1 MKLNTIVQ
9 VMTFM
14 LLATVAAG
22 VYYLYYQWHSS
33 VVDAAQ
39 EHTETTVKNLHHEI
53 SIYLDTQSKPV
64 RILASI
70 PTISKAL
77 NTQSPEILQ
86 QANNLLDT
94 FCTGLEA
101 LTCYLMDAN
110 GTTIASSNR
119 DSIKSFVGKNYSFR
133 PYFKNAI
140 NGDHY
145 VYLALGVTSK
155 KRGIYFSHPVVTD
168 NKVLG
173 VVVIKVSVA
182 SLERKFTNTPGI
194 AVLSGLDGMVFA
206 TNRQDWLFKSLWT
219 LSAERAKQLASSR
232 QFGDAL
238 PASVGLKRNGQ
249 GQVVDNNAR
258 SYFMGQK
265 AVAGIPGWEVTY
277 LYDTQQIDQ
286 PWSVLNRIL
295 GSGVGVLLLLLA
307 AITLFLYLVAKKEIQ
322 VRKQADRDMAMAREV
337 AELASQAKSE
347 FLSRMSHE
355 LRTPLNAILGFGQIL
370 ELEAEQLNETQHGHV
385 KQILYAGQH
394 LLDLIN
400 EVLDMAK
407 IESGKLNVE
416 MGEVSVD
423 ELVHDCLSLVAIQAT
438 ERHIALIDRLSGKDY
453 TVQADFMRL
462 KQVLLNLLSNA
473 VKYNS
478 NSGTITLDGELIEQ
492 QYLRISVTDTGEGL
506 TTEQI
511 ERLFISFDRH
521 SGRHVEG
528 TGIGLVIT
536 KSLIELMGGKMGV
549 ESIPGMG
556 SNFWVEL
563 KVV

>member
-14 LLATVAAG
+14 LLVTVAAG
-22 VYYLYYQWHSS
+22 VYYLYSQWYSS
-33 VVDAAQ
+33 VLDDARI
-39 EHTETTVKNLHHEI
+39 HTESTVKNLHHEI
-53 SIYLDTQSKPV
+53 STYLDAQAKPV
-64 RILASI
+64 KTLASM
-70 PTISKAL
+70 PAISKAL
-77 NTQSPEILQ
+77 NNQSPEILQ
-86 QANNLLDT
+86 QANYLLDT
-94 FCTGLEA
+94 FCSTLEA
-101 LTCYLMDAN
+101 LTCYLMDGK

-119 DSIKSFVGKNYSFR
+119 HSRKSFVGKNYSFR
-133 PYFKNAI
+133 PYFRNAI
-140 NGDHY
+140 NGDPN

-168 NKVLG
+168 NKIPG

-182 SLERKFTNTPGI
+182 DLEQKFTNTPGI
-194 AVLSGLDGMVFA
+194 AVLNGLDGMVFA
-206 TNRQDWLFKSLWT
+206 TNRQDWLFKSLWS

-232 QFGDAL
+232 QFGDTL
-238 PASVGLKRNGQ
+238 PASVGLKRNEQ
-249 GQVVDNNAR
+249 GEVVDRKAR
-258 SYFMGQK
+258 SYLIGQK
-265 AVAGIPGWEVTY
+265 AVAAIPGWEITY
-277 LYDTQQIDQ
+277 LYNTQQIDQ
-286 PWSVLNRIL
+286 TQGVLNRIF
-295 GSGVGVLLLLLA
+295 SSNVGALLLLLA

-322 VRKQADRDMAMAREV
+322 IRKQADRDMAMAREV
-337 AELASQAKSE
+337 AELASQTKSE

-370 ELEAEQLNETQHGHV
+370 ELDAEQLNETQYDHV
-385 KQILYAGQH
+385 KQILFAGQH
-394 LLDLIN
+394 LLDLID
-400 EVLDMAK
+400 EILDLAK

-478 NSGTITLDGELIEQ
+478 NHGSITLDGEVIDQ
-492 QYLRISVTDTGEGL
+492 QYLRISVTDTGEGM

-511 ERLFISFDRH
+511 ERLFTSFDRH

-536 KSLIELMGGKMGV
+536 KGLVELMGGKVGV

-563 KVV
+563 NVV